1 MYSSGSDERGA
12 AAAGPNTQGIGKII
26 GNAGWMPTVWTITLF
41 TRATRTFTVTLGNAR
56 AGWCCW
62 LCHLAVT
69 ITSLALGN
77 ARPGLA
83 RDVPGELVEDGLL
96 IIHVDSTCG

>member
-1 MYSSGSDERGA
+1 MYNSGSAERSA
-12 AAAGPNTQGIGKII
+12 TAAGPNTQGIGRII
-26 GNAGWMPTVWTITLF
+26 GNAGWMPTVWIITLF

-56 AGWCCW
+56 AGCGCW

-69 ITSLALGN
+69 ITFLASGN
-77 ARPGLA
+77 ARSGLA

-96 IIHVDSTCG
+96 VIHVDCACG